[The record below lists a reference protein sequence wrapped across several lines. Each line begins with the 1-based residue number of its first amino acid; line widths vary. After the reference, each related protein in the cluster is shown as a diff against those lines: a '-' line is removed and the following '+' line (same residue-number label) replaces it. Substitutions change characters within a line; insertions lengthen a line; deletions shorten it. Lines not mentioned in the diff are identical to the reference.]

1 MVNLLDD
8 GIKEVNT
15 EKREVRIL
23 VHCSVGV
30 GRLPFSEKSDNS
42 AAYESFLNGTIA
54 FERGVHNVVAVNTR

>member
-1 MVNLLDD
+1 MDD
-8 GIKEVNT
+8 VIKEVNT

-42 AAYESFLNGTIA
+42 AAYQNSINGTIQ
-54 FERGVHNVVAVNTR
+54 FERRVPNVVAVNTR